1 MGPLPIALIVT
12 CLLTAR
18 DRAQLPPT
26 SPPEKASAATRADWA
41 NRLRS
46 ATAVDVRH
54 TEARRR
60 GAMFTTVH
68 PCEYQFVIEH
78 ARETLPPD
86 SALVALFAG
95 LLEQRADTSQWID
108 DCPTPP
114 ELQDE
119 VTLAFIGT
127 ADTVRA
133 RFQPR
138 TQSVIVSD
146 AGRSVASFRAPPL
159 SAELE
164 RLLPDDLRLPGI
176 EPCPSHLA
184 TEADRHRADQEE
196 LPEPTKRVPPDY
208 PDRSRA
214 RGEEGFVI
222 VTALVDTTGN
232 IERTVVVTSDP
243 SFDES
248 AVQAVEQW
256 RFKPARVN
264 GRPVA
269 VWVAVPVKFSMH

>member
-1 MGPLPIALIVT
+1 MRPLPIALLVT

-18 DRAQLPPT
+18 GRAQLPPPT
-26 SPPEKASAATRADWA
+26 PPEEASAATRADWA

-46 ATAVDVRH
+46 ANAVDVRH
-54 TEARRR
+54 TESRRR
-60 GAMFTTVH
+60 GVTFTTVH
-68 PCEYQFVIEH
+68 PCEYELIIEH

-86 SALVALFAG
+86 SALVALFAR
-95 LLEQRADTSQWID
+95 LLEQRADSPQWID
-108 DCPTPP
+108 DCPKPP
-114 ELQDE
+114 ELRDE

-127 ADTVRA
+127 ADTVSA

-138 TQSVIVSD
+138 TQSVVVSD
-146 AGRSVASFRAPPL
+146 GGRSVASFRAPSL

-164 RLLPDDLRLPGI
+164 RLLPDDLRLPEI
-176 EPCPSHLA
+176 TPCPSHVA
-184 TEADRHRADQEE
+184 TEAELHRSDKEE
-196 LPEPTKRVPPDY
+196 LPEAKKRVPPDY

-214 RGEEGFVI
+214 RGEEGLVV
-222 VTALVDTTGN
+222 VTALVDTTGTV
-232 IERTVVVTSDP
+232 ERTVVVTSDP

-269 VWVAVPVKFSMH
+269 VWVAVPIKFSMH